1 MTRMPPALFGQRPIP
16 LAAGI
21 GLRPAHYD
29 RVFARRP
36 TAAWFEVHAE
46 NHMTGSQLA
55 ASLLEIAASHPL
67 SLHAVGLSLGSP
79 AGPEESHLARLR
91 ELVNTLSPALV
102 SDHLSWSAVD
112 GIHLPDL
119 LPLPYTEEA
128 LGVVV
133 RNIHVVQDR
142 LRRRLVV
149 ENPSRYLSLPD
160 SSMSEAD
167 FFAELVLR
175 TGCGVLLDVNNLYV
189 TATNTGTSP
198 AAQLNDFLA
207 KIAPEDIAE
216 IHLAGHTSV
225 SSPPGASLLVDH
237 HGAAVCT
244 EVWALFEAVVAD
256 VGPVPSL
263 VEWDSC
269 VPSFETLQAEAATV
283 QSVLSL
289 AL

>member
-1 MTRMPPALFGQRPIP
+1 MTSMPSALFGQRPIP

-29 RVFARRP
+29 RVLAGHS

-55 ASLLEIAASHPL
+55 TSLREIAAIHPL

-79 AGPEESHLARLR
+79 SGPEESHLARLW
-91 ELVNTLSPALV
+91 ELVNALRPALV

-128 LGVVV
+128 LGVVA

-142 LRRRLVV
+142 LRQRLLV
-149 ENPSRYLSLPD
+149 ENPSRYLAFRD
-160 SSMSEAD
+160 SSIAEAD
-167 FFAELVLR
+167 FFSELVLR

-198 AAQLNDFLA
+198 TAQLDDFLA

-216 IHLAGHTSV
+216 IHLAGHMLV
-225 SSPPGASLLVDH
+225 SSSSGASLLVDH
-237 HGAAVCT
+237 HGSDVCT
-244 EVWALFEAVVAD
+244 EVWNLFEAAVAD

-263 VEWDSC
+263 VEWDTHL
-269 VPSFETLQAEAATV
+269 PSFETLQAEAAV
-283 QSVLSL
+283 IQSVLSVT
-289 AL
+289 A

>member
-29 RVFARRP
+29 GVFARRP
-36 TAAWFEVHAE
+36 TVSWFEVHAE
-46 NHMTGSQLA
+46 NHMTGSYLA
-55 ASLLEIAASHPL
+55 SSLLEIASSHPL

-79 AGPEESHLARLR
+79 SGPEECHLSRLS
-91 ELVNTLSPALV
+91 ELVNALRPALL

-128 LGVVV
+128 LRVVV
-133 RNIHVVQDR
+133 RNIHLVQDR
-142 LRRRLVV
+142 LRQRLVV

-189 TATNTGTSP
+189 TATNMGTSP
-198 AAQLNDFLA
+198 GAQLQDFMT

-216 IHLAGHTSV
+216 IHLAGHMSV
-225 SSPPGASLLVDH
+225 SSSGSSLLVDH
-237 HGAAVCT
+237 HGSAVCS
-244 EVWALFEAVVAD
+244 EVWELFETVVAD

-263 VEWDSC
+263 VEWDTH